1 MIFTLSSARTA
12 MLAASLAAVVAGC
25 DDMLTV
31 SDPQR
36 YTSDDLDN
44 SLDAVING
52 IEGDLYAGHD
62 NLVNATSLNSDEAQH
77 SGTWI
82 GYDDLDHGRFHYGN
96 ASGGGGLGSG
106 DDIMNNLLRVRYFA
120 QSGRERFERVL
131 ESDAATDP
139 RVARARSIEGWA
151 NLLLAQNFCEAP
163 AEQGGVLVSDS
174 EIAELAVT
182 TLTAALQSAEASGA
196 GEVALRA
203 RAGRARAHL
212 LLGNYAAALSDAR
225 AVPTSFTWEAEF
237 SPNSGRQNNSIV
249 QLSTAGFNRASAVRE
264 FYWDRVDL
272 AARAMRDPYTGELDQ
287 RLPVYFDGSTAVD
300 GLTPH
305 YSQWKYRDLGADME
319 ITDGAE
325 MRLIE
330 AEVAWRSDEYLLAL
344 ELINEVRTA
353 AGLTAHPLT
362 LDAEQIREYLLH
374 ERFAEF
380 FWEGQ
385 RMSDLHR
392 FGLVADYMAE
402 GRFGESTYDPRPT
415 KFPVSQLEVLN
426 NPAIPDKSVS
436 ARCLPMS
443 G

>member
-1 MIFTLSSARTA
+1 MFRISRAGATIVAGL
-12 MLAASLAAVVAGC
+12 MAAGVAGC

-36 YTSDDLDN
+36 YTSEDLDN

-52 IEGDLYAGHD
+52 IEGDLYAGYD

-106 DDIMNNLLRVRYFA
+106 DDVMNNLLRVRYFA

-131 ESDAATDP
+131 GSEAATDP
-139 RVARARSIEGWA
+139 RSARAQNIEGWA

-163 AEQGGVLVSDS
+163 REQAGELVSDD
-174 EIAELAVT
+174 EMAQLAVA
-182 TLTAALQSAEASGA
+182 TLTAALQSAESAGA
-196 GEVALRA
+196 TEAALRA
-203 RAGRARAHL
+203 RAGRARAYL
-212 LLGNYAAALSDAR
+212 LLGDYQAALADAQ
-225 AVPTSFTWEAEF
+225 AVPTSFAWEAEF
-237 SPNSGRQNNSIV
+237 SSNSGRQNNSIV

-272 AARAMRDPYTGELDQ
+272 SARAMRDPYTGQVDQ
-287 RLPVYFDGSTAVD
+287 RLAVYFDGSTAVD

-305 YSQWKYRDLGADME
+305 YSQWKYRDLGANIE

-330 AEVAWRSDEYLLAL
+330 AEVAWRGGNLVLAL
-344 ELINEVRTA
+344 ERINQVRA
-353 AGLTAHPLT
+353 DAGLSGHPLT
-362 LDAEQIREYLLH
+362 IDASLVRDYLLH
-374 ERFAEF
+374 ERFAEL

-392 FGLVADYMAE
+392 FGLVDDFIAE

-415 KFPVSQLEVLN
+415 KFPVSRLEVLN
-426 NPAIPDKSVS
+426 NPSITDKSVS
-436 ARCLPMS
+436 ARCLPLS